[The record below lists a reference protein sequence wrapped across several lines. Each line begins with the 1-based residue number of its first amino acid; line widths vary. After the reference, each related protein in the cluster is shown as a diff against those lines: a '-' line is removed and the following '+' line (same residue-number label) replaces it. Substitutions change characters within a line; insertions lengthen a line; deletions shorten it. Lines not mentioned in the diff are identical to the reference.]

1 VKKTPATPARPL
13 QARHPGQ
20 QPLRCAPP
28 PSQSARLAWRTEL
41 ADLDGTTELV
51 ETEIIRRRIGDL
63 ISYQNDGKARTVI
76 TGKAERA

>member
-1 VKKTPATPARPL
+1 
-13 QARHPGQ
+13 
-20 QPLRCAPP
+20 
-28 PSQSARLAWRTEL
+28 L

-51 ETEIIRRRIGDL
+51 ETEIIRRRIGIDL